1 MAVATG
7 IELLTGALCQ
17 PITGI
22 DMLKNI
28 EQGNYEKAAALGLST
43 VAGVKELIDDAK
55 RPWWQDAPFKRLTA
69 LALIP
74 NFVVD
79 MMSVQQD
86 IKKHGFPQF
95 STVLNILADVAVFV
109 GLRIPA
115 ISVPMAIVGI
125 GYTMLGWKESDK
137 QKRRD
142 NFNEF
147 YQYLNTKEA
156 QDYMKCP
163 YCLDIQISSPTVY
176 ETEGIAKFTI
186 TLDKELKEDLRLD
199 LFTVEGT
206 ATEDKDYEGVKKYKN
221 SITIPA
227 GETSYE
233 YTVKIASDGKYEDS
247 ENFLLVAEP
256 IYSGID
262 VLSLPKYISAL
273 ATILD
278 FPQEECPKTPK
289 PNIKPISLNLPPTPV
304 YPTTG
309 GGGGSLGPG
318 GSWSGGGSWG
328 SGGYYPSIPS
338 KPSLPNVPYIE
349 CYNEPY
355 LNSMMIV
362 KLPSLN
368 STRSFVALNYMSKDN
383 SFNLS
388 SPLLKDSPNS
398 LNNKT
403 LDLNTTTSNSN
414 KIYFDMNSDGF
425 KEKMIEW
432 MNEDEAVLVNDI
444 NNNGLIDNGTEI
456 LGNNYISNLTGS
468 KSLDS
473 YLLLKEFDKNK
484 DGVIDIKDN
493 SNLALWQDKNKN
505 GITDKGELTYIGKD
519 NSPIK
524 SISINPLDTLLSAYD
539 RNHDF
544 KIDNKDIIYN
554 YIYYKDNF
562 DNSIDLYIYGD
573 DSAKSFLDFDTTN
586 HTILTNQGI
595 KRVNEIHF
603 YTDELNLNN
612 IANGDNLNNKL
623 VGNSYANKLYGNGGD
638 DILEGLDGND
648 TLDGGSGNDKL
659 YGGAGNDTLRGGK
672 GNDLLDGGS
681 WDDRYIFSKGD
692 GIDIIRDSHGNDII
706 EFDESIKLEDLIVK
720 SNGKDLNI
728 SIKSNN
734 TNLLSNQII
743 IKNYYGNGRIE
754 RVKFSDDKV
763 LEVSDIISMMGT
775 NKDDIIYLT
784 NTSQTIYAKDG
795 KDTIYAGSGNNTI
808 IGGKGDDK
816 IFGSYG
822 SDTYIYTKGDG
833 NDIIQDSGGKDTI
846 LVKDINSNEVEFIR
860 STNSL
865 ILKFDDNNSITI
877 VNYFIDNNR
886 IESFKFEDKA
896 IVPNDIINS
905 FITDGNDNIIGTDDG
920 DTLDG
925 KGGND
930 TIIGLRGNDT
940 LIGGDGDDKLYGND
954 GNDILK
960 GLAGSDYMDG
970 GNGDDTYIYN
980 LGDGNDKIYD
990 GGGKDKIKFGDGISK
1005 DDLKF
1010 RKNRNNL
1017 IVTIKGE
1024 STIEILNFFT
1034 KSGVIEGFIFNNE
1047 SVMPSSEIA
1056 NLFSYSFG
1064 GKDTLYAQD
1073 GSTLIGE
1080 KGDDVYIYQR
1090 GDGRVIIDDSFIES
1104 NIVVEAGNDTL
1115 KLIGIDKDDIVLTK
1129 YGNDMVIFINDE
1141 NGKTTS
1147 DETIV
1152 IKNFSNPLKGIEKI
1166 EFDDKSTIEIDKNGK
1181 YPSASFSSKNSYY
1194 LVYGSEDNDIK
1205 GTSSSYTYELGAG
1218 DDKIVASSY
1227 HDTIIGGAGDD
1238 VLEGGSGNDT
1248 YIFNKGDGK
1257 DIIFDA
1263 AGDDFIKFGDGIS
1276 KNDIAV
1282 RVIGDTLYVGIKESG
1297 VKFSDYSDRITI
1309 RNWVSSNNRVE
1320 KFIFRDG
1327 EVIDYNQIISMAGT
1341 DENDTISTFQN
1352 SNDTINALGGDDT
1365 INSYDGDDIIDGGA
1379 GDDIIDGGLGNDT
1392 YIFKKGM
1399 GRDIIT
1405 DSSGIDTM
1413 KVVDNLNISEVAYK
1427 RVGDDL
1433 VVYIDEDGVDES
1445 NYKDGARVKGWF
1457 KSISNRVEFIEFADG
1472 RVIRP
1477 ENITKFTNS
1486 NDNLTLGDE
1495 DNIIHALDG
1504 DDTIY
1509 AGGGNDILDGGKGND
1524 TLYGEKGND
1533 TYLFGRGDGNDII
1546 DDYDGNDTLEFKDGI
1561 TPDDIV
1567 IYYENNQ
1574 KYNLIVAL
1582 KEDGKSLNELSD
1594 KVILKNWYSYSYR
1607 IENLKFADGT
1617 IWNVSEIQKHIN
1629 TDGNDIIYGIGNYR
1643 SSDTWNDILTGGK
1656 GDDTLYGYD
1665 GNDTYIFNK
1674 GDGKDTIID
1683 NSGTDTLRLGE
1694 GIRENDIII
1703 QKSGNDVKIYIKE
1716 DGKELSKLSDV
1727 ITLKDWYNANNKIE
1741 NIELSDGTK
1750 IDYSSLFDPTN
1761 SNDNLTL
1768 GDEDNIIHALDGDD
1782 TIYAGGGN
1790 DILDGG
1796 KGNDTLYGEKGN
1808 DTYLFGRGDGNDII
1822 DDYDGNDTLEFKD
1835 GITPD
1840 DIVIYYENNQ
1850 KYNLI
1855 VALKEDGKSLNELSD
1870 KVILKN
1876 WYSYSYRIENLKF
1889 ADGTI
1894 WNVSEIQKHIN
1905 TDGND
1910 IIYGIGNYRSSD
1922 TWNDILTG
1930 GKGDDTLYGYDGND
1944 TYIFNKGDGKDT
1956 IIDNSGTDTLRLGE
1970 GIRENDILLWLD
1982 GNNLVVS
1989 ISDSDT
1995 VIINNYTNESSSIEE
2010 IYLSNG
2016 LYMNKSTIDRVVS
2029 DIRLYASEN
2038 TLSLNRDSLLTNPN
2052 ILNIISSSW
2061 QKNMND
2067 FTPPL
2072 VLDLNSNGITSSS
2085 LANSS
2090 VYFDYD
2096 GDGVIEKTA
2105 WIESGDAFLVYD
2117 KNNDGIISD
2126 GSELFGEHFKLSSGK
2141 NAKDGYEALKEFD
2154 SDGNGIIN
2162 KLDAKFSELLIWQDT
2177 NLNGITDSGELKNLS
2192 DLGIT
2197 SIGLPIAENF
2207 SIAENGNIITNKST
2221 FTQNGLIKEIKDI
2234 WFGVDLGDARSSVRD
2249 DTLYDYD
2256 FSDAKIDST
2265 IYVDDI
2271 KMLTQSEIKELIISS
2286 GYTGISTNGITAKA
2300 NANDGSLTFENKW
2313 YKSDTLDTMYE
2324 SSDGELKNSSGV
2336 VRDFVDAVNSNIA
2349 LKNSI
2354 DNLGSN
2360 SNTISMDMDKI
2371 LQDWVLEDSF
2381 LSNSLFLPP
2390 IVLDLNGNGTTSL
2403 SLDNTD
2409 AYFNY
2414 GEDYRRYKT
2423 AWIESGDAILGVDL
2437 NKDGIINSAFE
2448 VFGNKTKLKDGS
2460 FAKDGYRALKEFD
2473 SNKDGII
2480 NKNDDDFEKLVLW
2493 FDDGDAKG
2501 EAGELK
2507 TLSEVGINSI
2517 SLIPKAHE
2525 TLENGNKISF
2535 ESNFTK
2541 DDKTSGVLRD
2551 VWFEVSGKQ
2560 SIGISHL
2567 SDKDEK
2573 KISIVENFKGA
2584 RLTNHQRA
2592 NPLVIAQIL
2601 DEYESIKY
2609 DMMSQILAKKLYGD
2623 NANTCTLLYNAL
2635 NIKLSR
2641 VISGDA
2647 TPDETALSINILASV
2662 LKKDFAYAIF
2672 KLNPNYLSN
2681 AKIKALLDKTGINFS
2696 INAKD
2701 LNSIK
2706 GIIGKNVFG
2715 DDEAEIFDFSNNK
2728 EGVNILSKGG
2738 NDILMGSNF
2747 HDKLNGGNGNDILL
2761 GNGGIDTLIGSGGN
2775 DLLIGSKYSTIYE
2788 YYLGDGDDIIYDD
2801 GGKDILKLNFLKVT
2815 DLSVGRVNDDMIIS
2829 IINPL
2834 DKNSPFGSI
2843 IIKDGYK
2850 EGKIEEYFIGDKF
2863 YTIDEFLK
2871 AVPASNTYEFKKG
2884 SSFVEINDK
2893 GGIDKVIF
2901 GEGITPND
2909 IITTKNGLNLEIAIK
2924 IDGRTYDEL
2933 LDKLTINNFFTS
2945 LGESNGVGKIESF
2958 IFESG
2963 IILNSDE
2970 ILLDEINND
2979 TFIIGDE
2986 KDNELIGTNN
2996 PNIINGK
3003 SGNDILRGLNG
3014 DDTYIYEGG
3023 KDTIIDSGGNDK
3035 IVFGEG
3041 ITRDNLQS
3049 KFIGDDLVIAI
3060 KESGARFEDLQ
3071 NSITIK
3077 NQALDNNKIEK
3088 IMYSNGSEFDIN
3100 TLKNREVIALKT
3112 ISKTLQDIRE
3122 INGVINASDEDSDTL
3137 TFELIEE
3144 SKFGIFALNDDGSYT
3159 YKANDKFIGKD
3170 EAKVKISDGMGSE
3183 VVTTIK
3189 LNIVISAPKIDT
3201 TTIKFNEDSVL
3212 ENSIKVSN
3220 PSNSKLT
3227 YELVGEAKSS
3237 VVVLNDDGNFMITPN
3252 LNYNGED
3259 FITIKV
3265 TNEYGL
3271 SDIKTIALNINPIND
3286 APEFK
3291 ESISNYE
3298 LTNTDKVIA
3307 NLEAFDIDSNNL
3319 TYKVVSNPTNGFITI
3334 DKSGNFTYTSNK
3346 GYKGSDSV
3354 IVEVSDGELSTTK
3367 ELKFNMNGYEYN
3379 SGNLEIPS
3387 NDLIDT
3393 TLKLP
3398 NLNVEDIKFNRS
3410 NNDLILTQ
3418 NSGDITIK
3426 DYFTKGAKTIDTLIF
3441 KNNQTINIDNTKLVL
3456 PNKKSWQIKPSANLN
3471 NSGIIF
3477 SDLENSILNGSNK
3490 DDIIISTGDN
3500 SKIHAKDGNDTII
3513 LNGNKNE
3520 VYGSS
3525 KNDTVISNGKNNF
3538 LIGENGDD
3546 TYIIGKD
3553 ANNTIIR
3560 DKEYVNLVDGGN
3572 DTLILNDI
3580 DKSSVEFKLGGS
3592 FNKDL
3597 IINYS
3602 NSHSKDIKTL
3612 TIQNQ
3617 TNKYSAIENIN
3628 LDGTMLGTETI
3639 NKIIQDLNSYSDD
3652 KGLSLNFNSEFKNND
3667 IMQVYNS

>member
-1 MAVATG
+1 M
-7 IELLTGALCQ
+7 
-17 PITGI
+17 
-22 DMLKNI
+22 ML
-28 EQGNYEKAAALGLST
+28 EK
-43 VAGVKELIDDAK
+43 
-55 RPWWQDAPFKRLTA
+55 
-69 LALIP
+69 
-74 NFVVD
+74 
-79 MMSVQQD
+79 
-86 IKKHGFPQF
+86 
-95 STVLNILADVAVFV
+95 
-109 GLRIPA
+109 
-115 ISVPMAIVGI
+115 
-125 GYTMLGWKESDK
+125 
-137 QKRRD
+137 
-142 NFNEF
+142 
-147 YQYLNTKEA
+147 
-156 QDYMKCP
+156 
-163 YCLDIQISSPTVY
+163 
-176 ETEGIAKFTI
+176 
-186 TLDKELKEDLRLD
+186 
-199 LFTVEGT
+199 
-206 ATEDKDYEGVKKYKN
+206 
-221 SITIPA
+221 
-227 GETSYE
+227 
-233 YTVKIASDGKYEDS
+233 
-247 ENFLLVAEP
+247 
-256 IYSGID
+256 
-262 VLSLPKYISAL
+262 
-273 ATILD
+273 
-278 FPQEECPKTPK
+278 
-289 PNIKPISLNLPPTPV
+289 
-304 YPTTG
+304 
-309 GGGGSLGPG
+309 
-318 GSWSGGGSWG
+318 
-328 SGGYYPSIPS
+328 
-338 KPSLPNVPYIE
+338 
-349 CYNEPY
+349 
-355 LNSMMIV
+355 MIV

-586 HTILTNQGI
+586 HTVLTNQGI

-754 RVKFSDDKV
+754 KVKFSDDKV

-775 NKDDIIYLT
+775 NKDDTIYLT

-905 FITDGNDNIIGTDDG
+905 FITDENDNIIGTDDG

-930 TIIGLRGNDT
+930 TIIGLIGNDT

-1073 GSTLIGE
+1073 DSTLIGE

-1129 YGNDMVIFINDE
+1129 YGNDMVIFIKDE

-1205 GTSSSYTYELGAG
+1205 GNSSSYTYELGAG

-1392 YIFKKGM
+1392 YIFKRGM

-1643 SSDTWNDILTGGK
+1643 SSDTWNDILAGGK
-1656 GDDTLYGYD
+1656 GDDTLYGYY

-1683 NSGTDTLRLGE
+1683 D
-1694 GIRENDIII
+1694 
-1703 QKSGNDVKIYIKE
+1703 
-1716 DGKELSKLSDV
+1716 
-1727 ITLKDWYNANNKIE
+1727 
-1741 NIELSDGTK
+1741 
-1750 IDYSSLFDPTN
+1750 
-1761 SNDNLTL
+1761 
-1768 GDEDNIIHALDGDD
+1768 
-1782 TIYAGGGN
+1782 
-1790 DILDGG
+1790 
-1796 KGNDTLYGEKGN
+1796 
-1808 DTYLFGRGDGNDII
+1808 
-1822 DDYDGNDTLEFKD
+1822 
-1835 GITPD
+1835 
-1840 DIVIYYENNQ
+1840 
-1850 KYNLI
+1850 
-1855 VALKEDGKSLNELSD
+1855 
-1870 KVILKN
+1870 
-1876 WYSYSYRIENLKF
+1876 
-1889 ADGTI
+1889 
-1894 WNVSEIQKHIN
+1894 
-1905 TDGND
+1905 
-1910 IIYGIGNYRSSD
+1910 
-1922 TWNDILTG
+1922 
-1930 GKGDDTLYGYDGND
+1930 
-1944 TYIFNKGDGKDT
+1944 
-1956 IIDNSGTDTLRLGE
+1956 SGTDTLRLGE

-2517 SLIPKAHE
+2517 SLIPKAHK

-2623 NANTCTLLYNAL
+2623 NANTCALLYNAL
-2635 NIKLSR
+2635 NIKISR

-3077 NQALDNNKIEK
+3077 NQALDNNKVEK

-3144 SKFGIFALNDDGSYT
+3144 SKFGIFALNADGSYT
-3159 YKANDKFIGKD
+3159 DKANDTFIGKD

-3298 LTNTDKVIA
+3298 LTNTDKVTA

-3456 PNKKSWQIKPSANLN
+3456 PNKKSWQIKSSANLN

-3525 KNDTVISNGKNNF
+3525 KNDTLISNGKNNF

-3667 IMQVYNS
+3667 IMQVYSN

>member
-1 MAVATG
+1 
-7 IELLTGALCQ
+7 
-17 PITGI
+17 
-22 DMLKNI
+22 
-28 EQGNYEKAAALGLST
+28 
-43 VAGVKELIDDAK
+43 
-55 RPWWQDAPFKRLTA
+55 
-69 LALIP
+69 
-74 NFVVD
+74 
-79 MMSVQQD
+79 
-86 IKKHGFPQF
+86 
-95 STVLNILADVAVFV
+95 
-109 GLRIPA
+109 
-115 ISVPMAIVGI
+115 
-125 GYTMLGWKESDK
+125 
-137 QKRRD
+137 
-142 NFNEF
+142 
-147 YQYLNTKEA
+147 
-156 QDYMKCP
+156 
-163 YCLDIQISSPTVY
+163 
-176 ETEGIAKFTI
+176 
-186 TLDKELKEDLRLD
+186 
-199 LFTVEGT
+199 
-206 ATEDKDYEGVKKYKN
+206 
-221 SITIPA
+221 
-227 GETSYE
+227 
-233 YTVKIASDGKYEDS
+233 
-247 ENFLLVAEP
+247 
-256 IYSGID
+256 
-262 VLSLPKYISAL
+262 
-273 ATILD
+273 
-278 FPQEECPKTPK
+278 
-289 PNIKPISLNLPPTPV
+289 
-304 YPTTG
+304 
-309 GGGGSLGPG
+309 
-318 GSWSGGGSWG
+318 
-328 SGGYYPSIPS
+328 
-338 KPSLPNVPYIE
+338 
-349 CYNEPY
+349 
-355 LNSMMIV
+355 
-362 KLPSLN
+362 
-368 STRSFVALNYMSKDN
+368 
-383 SFNLS
+383 
-388 SPLLKDSPNS
+388 
-398 LNNKT
+398 
-403 LDLNTTTSNSN
+403 
-414 KIYFDMNSDGF
+414 
-425 KEKMIEW
+425 
-432 MNEDEAVLVNDI
+432 
-444 NNNGLIDNGTEI
+444 
-456 LGNNYISNLTGS
+456 
-468 KSLDS
+468 
-473 YLLLKEFDKNK
+473 
-484 DGVIDIKDN
+484 
-493 SNLALWQDKNKN
+493 
-505 GITDKGELTYIGKD
+505 
-519 NSPIK
+519 
-524 SISINPLDTLLSAYD
+524 
-539 RNHDF
+539 
-544 KIDNKDIIYN
+544 
-554 YIYYKDNF
+554 
-562 DNSIDLYIYGD
+562 
-573 DSAKSFLDFDTTN
+573 
-586 HTILTNQGI
+586 
-595 KRVNEIHF
+595 
-603 YTDELNLNN
+603 
-612 IANGDNLNNKL
+612 
-623 VGNSYANKLYGNGGD
+623 
-638 DILEGLDGND
+638 
-648 TLDGGSGNDKL
+648 
-659 YGGAGNDTLRGGK
+659 
-672 GNDLLDGGS
+672 
-681 WDDRYIFSKGD
+681 
-692 GIDIIRDSHGNDII
+692 
-706 EFDESIKLEDLIVK
+706 
-720 SNGKDLNI
+720 
-728 SIKSNN
+728 
-734 TNLLSNQII
+734 
-743 IKNYYGNGRIE
+743 
-754 RVKFSDDKV
+754 
-763 LEVSDIISMMGT
+763 
-775 NKDDIIYLT
+775 
-784 NTSQTIYAKDG
+784 
-795 KDTIYAGSGNNTI
+795 
-808 IGGKGDDK
+808 
-816 IFGSYG
+816 
-822 SDTYIYTKGDG
+822 
-833 NDIIQDSGGKDTI
+833 
-846 LVKDINSNEVEFIR
+846 
-860 STNSL
+860 
-865 ILKFDDNNSITI
+865 
-877 VNYFIDNNR
+877 
-886 IESFKFEDKA
+886 
-896 IVPNDIINS
+896 
-905 FITDGNDNIIGTDDG
+905 
-920 DTLDG
+920 
-925 KGGND
+925 
-930 TIIGLRGNDT
+930 
-940 LIGGDGDDKLYGND
+940 
-954 GNDILK
+954 
-960 GLAGSDYMDG
+960 
-970 GNGDDTYIYN
+970 
-980 LGDGNDKIYD
+980 
-990 GGGKDKIKFGDGISK
+990 
-1005 DDLKF
+1005 
-1010 RKNRNNL
+1010 
-1017 IVTIKGE
+1017 
-1024 STIEILNFFT
+1024 
-1034 KSGVIEGFIFNNE
+1034 
-1047 SVMPSSEIA
+1047 
-1056 NLFSYSFG
+1056 
-1064 GKDTLYAQD
+1064 
-1073 GSTLIGE
+1073 
-1080 KGDDVYIYQR
+1080 
-1090 GDGRVIIDDSFIES
+1090 
-1104 NIVVEAGNDTL
+1104 
-1115 KLIGIDKDDIVLTK
+1115 
-1129 YGNDMVIFINDE
+1129 
-1141 NGKTTS
+1141 
-1147 DETIV
+1147 
-1152 IKNFSNPLKGIEKI
+1152 
-1166 EFDDKSTIEIDKNGK
+1166 
-1181 YPSASFSSKNSYY
+1181 
-1194 LVYGSEDNDIK
+1194 
-1205 GTSSSYTYELGAG
+1205 
-1218 DDKIVASSY
+1218 
-1227 HDTIIGGAGDD
+1227 
-1238 VLEGGSGNDT
+1238 
-1248 YIFNKGDGK
+1248 
-1257 DIIFDA
+1257 
-1263 AGDDFIKFGDGIS
+1263 
-1276 KNDIAV
+1276 
-1282 RVIGDTLYVGIKESG
+1282 
-1297 VKFSDYSDRITI
+1297 
-1309 RNWVSSNNRVE
+1309 
-1320 KFIFRDG
+1320 
-1327 EVIDYNQIISMAGT
+1327 
-1341 DENDTISTFQN
+1341 
-1352 SNDTINALGGDDT
+1352 
-1365 INSYDGDDIIDGGA
+1365 
-1379 GDDIIDGGLGNDT
+1379 
-1392 YIFKKGM
+1392 
-1399 GRDIIT
+1399 
-1405 DSSGIDTM
+1405 
-1413 KVVDNLNISEVAYK
+1413 
-1427 RVGDDL
+1427 
-1433 VVYIDEDGVDES
+1433 
-1445 NYKDGARVKGWF
+1445 
-1457 KSISNRVEFIEFADG
+1457 
-1472 RVIRP
+1472 
-1477 ENITKFTNS
+1477 
-1486 NDNLTLGDE
+1486 
-1495 DNIIHALDG
+1495 
-1504 DDTIY
+1504 
-1509 AGGGNDILDGGKGND
+1509 
-1524 TLYGEKGND
+1524 
-1533 TYLFGRGDGNDII
+1533 
-1546 DDYDGNDTLEFKDGI
+1546 
-1561 TPDDIV
+1561 
-1567 IYYENNQ
+1567 
-1574 KYNLIVAL
+1574 
-1582 KEDGKSLNELSD
+1582 
-1594 KVILKNWYSYSYR
+1594 
-1607 IENLKFADGT
+1607 
-1617 IWNVSEIQKHIN
+1617 
-1629 TDGNDIIYGIGNYR
+1629 
-1643 SSDTWNDILTGGK
+1643 
-1656 GDDTLYGYD
+1656 
-1665 GNDTYIFNK
+1665 
-1674 GDGKDTIID
+1674 
-1683 NSGTDTLRLGE
+1683 
-1694 GIRENDIII
+1694 
-1703 QKSGNDVKIYIKE
+1703 
-1716 DGKELSKLSDV
+1716 
-1727 ITLKDWYNANNKIE
+1727 
-1741 NIELSDGTK
+1741 
-1750 IDYSSLFDPTN
+1750 
-1761 SNDNLTL
+1761 
-1768 GDEDNIIHALDGDD
+1768 
-1782 TIYAGGGN
+1782 
-1790 DILDGG
+1790 
-1796 KGNDTLYGEKGN
+1796 
-1808 DTYLFGRGDGNDII
+1808 
-1822 DDYDGNDTLEFKD
+1822 
-1835 GITPD
+1835 
-1840 DIVIYYENNQ
+1840 
-1850 KYNLI
+1850 
-1855 VALKEDGKSLNELSD
+1855 
-1870 KVILKN
+1870 
-1876 WYSYSYRIENLKF
+1876 
-1889 ADGTI
+1889 
-1894 WNVSEIQKHIN
+1894 
-1905 TDGND
+1905 
-1910 IIYGIGNYRSSD
+1910 
-1922 TWNDILTG
+1922 
-1930 GKGDDTLYGYDGND
+1930 
-1944 TYIFNKGDGKDT
+1944 
-1956 IIDNSGTDTLRLGE
+1956 
-1970 GIRENDILLWLD
+1970 
-1982 GNNLVVS
+1982 
-1989 ISDSDT
+1989 
-1995 VIINNYTNESSSIEE
+1995 
-2010 IYLSNG
+2010 
-2016 LYMNKSTIDRVVS
+2016 MNKSTIDRVVS

-2249 DTLYDYD
+2249 DTSYDYD

-2647 TPDETALSINILASV
+2647 TPDETDLSINILASV

-3077 NQALDNNKIEK
+3077 NQALDNNKVEK

-3298 LTNTDKVIA
+3298 LTNTDKVTA

-3525 KNDTVISNGKNNF
+3525 KNDTLISNGKNNF

-3667 IMQVYNS
+3667 IMQVYSN

>member
-1 MAVATG
+1 M
-7 IELLTGALCQ
+7 
-17 PITGI
+17 
-22 DMLKNI
+22 ML
-28 EQGNYEKAAALGLST
+28 EK
-43 VAGVKELIDDAK
+43 
-55 RPWWQDAPFKRLTA
+55 
-69 LALIP
+69 
-74 NFVVD
+74 
-79 MMSVQQD
+79 
-86 IKKHGFPQF
+86 
-95 STVLNILADVAVFV
+95 
-109 GLRIPA
+109 
-115 ISVPMAIVGI
+115 
-125 GYTMLGWKESDK
+125 
-137 QKRRD
+137 
-142 NFNEF
+142 
-147 YQYLNTKEA
+147 
-156 QDYMKCP
+156 
-163 YCLDIQISSPTVY
+163 
-176 ETEGIAKFTI
+176 
-186 TLDKELKEDLRLD
+186 
-199 LFTVEGT
+199 
-206 ATEDKDYEGVKKYKN
+206 
-221 SITIPA
+221 
-227 GETSYE
+227 
-233 YTVKIASDGKYEDS
+233 
-247 ENFLLVAEP
+247 
-256 IYSGID
+256 
-262 VLSLPKYISAL
+262 
-273 ATILD
+273 
-278 FPQEECPKTPK
+278 
-289 PNIKPISLNLPPTPV
+289 
-304 YPTTG
+304 
-309 GGGGSLGPG
+309 
-318 GSWSGGGSWG
+318 
-328 SGGYYPSIPS
+328 
-338 KPSLPNVPYIE
+338 
-349 CYNEPY
+349 
-355 LNSMMIV
+355 MIV

-586 HTILTNQGI
+586 HTVLTNQGI

-754 RVKFSDDKV
+754 KVKFSDDKV

-775 NKDDIIYLT
+775 NKDDTIYLT

-905 FITDGNDNIIGTDDG
+905 FITDENDNIIGTDDG

-930 TIIGLRGNDT
+930 TIIGLIGNDT

-1073 GSTLIGE
+1073 DSTLIGE

-1129 YGNDMVIFINDE
+1129 YGNDMVIFIKDE

-1205 GTSSSYTYELGAG
+1205 GNSSSYTYELGAG

-1392 YIFKKGM
+1392 YIFKRGM

-1643 SSDTWNDILTGGK
+1643 SSDTWNDILAGGK
-1656 GDDTLYGYD
+1656 GDDTLYGYY

-1683 NSGTDTLRLGE
+1683 D
-1694 GIRENDIII
+1694 
-1703 QKSGNDVKIYIKE
+1703 
-1716 DGKELSKLSDV
+1716 
-1727 ITLKDWYNANNKIE
+1727 
-1741 NIELSDGTK
+1741 
-1750 IDYSSLFDPTN
+1750 
-1761 SNDNLTL
+1761 
-1768 GDEDNIIHALDGDD
+1768 
-1782 TIYAGGGN
+1782 
-1790 DILDGG
+1790 
-1796 KGNDTLYGEKGN
+1796 
-1808 DTYLFGRGDGNDII
+1808 
-1822 DDYDGNDTLEFKD
+1822 
-1835 GITPD
+1835 
-1840 DIVIYYENNQ
+1840 
-1850 KYNLI
+1850 
-1855 VALKEDGKSLNELSD
+1855 
-1870 KVILKN
+1870 
-1876 WYSYSYRIENLKF
+1876 
-1889 ADGTI
+1889 
-1894 WNVSEIQKHIN
+1894 
-1905 TDGND
+1905 
-1910 IIYGIGNYRSSD
+1910 
-1922 TWNDILTG
+1922 
-1930 GKGDDTLYGYDGND
+1930 
-1944 TYIFNKGDGKDT
+1944 
-1956 IIDNSGTDTLRLGE
+1956 SGTDTLRLGE

-2517 SLIPKAHE
+2517 SLIPKAHK

-2623 NANTCTLLYNAL
+2623 NANTCALLYNAL
-2635 NIKLSR
+2635 NIKISR

-3077 NQALDNNKIEK
+3077 NQALDNNKVEK

-3144 SKFGIFALNDDGSYT
+3144 SKFGIFALNADGSYT
-3159 YKANDKFIGKD
+3159 DKANDKFIGKD

-3298 LTNTDKVIA
+3298 LTNTDKVTA

-3456 PNKKSWQIKPSANLN
+3456 PNKKSWQIKSSANLN

-3525 KNDTVISNGKNNF
+3525 KNDTLISNGKNNF

-3667 IMQVYNS
+3667 IMQVYSN